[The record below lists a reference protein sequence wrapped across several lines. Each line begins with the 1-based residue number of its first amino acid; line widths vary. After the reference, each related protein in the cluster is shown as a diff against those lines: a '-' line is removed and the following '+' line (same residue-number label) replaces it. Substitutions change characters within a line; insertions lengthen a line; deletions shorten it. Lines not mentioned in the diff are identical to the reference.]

1 MASEVITPKRDAS
14 AFSTIE
20 VDNHKAKA
28 SNIVTWENDVV
39 VYENEVV
46 YFTDY

>member
-1 MASEVITPKRDAS
+1 MASEVNTAKRDAS

-20 VDNHKAKA
+20 VDNLKAKS
-28 SNIVTWENDVV
+28 SNMVTWENEVV